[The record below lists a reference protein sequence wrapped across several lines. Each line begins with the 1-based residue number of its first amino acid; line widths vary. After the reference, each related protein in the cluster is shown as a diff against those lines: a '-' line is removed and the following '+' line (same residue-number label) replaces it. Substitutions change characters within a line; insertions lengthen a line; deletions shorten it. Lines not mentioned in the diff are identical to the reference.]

1 MPQNVAF
8 QTVLDALLDTSRPF
22 PARYLHRFS
31 DLPPAEV
38 KAILQVWPKVTAQRK
53 VALLEDL
60 EELAEADT
68 LTSFDDLARP
78 LLADSQPQVR
88 VLAMRL
94 LWECEDPKLI
104 PVYLDILNADED
116 PVVRAAAA
124 NALGLFVY
132 LGEVENIP
140 AELHRQV
147 EDNLLEVATSEQ
159 EDQIRQR
166 ALESLGASSRDEVP
180 PLIEAAYRRK
190 DTAWEVSALYAM
202 GRSADNRWEKQVLS
216 NLTNP
221 SDEVRSEAIR
231 AAGELDLRASRTILL
246 DMLVDEEDLVIRRQI
261 IWALSKIGG
270 EGVRNRLEE
279 LFEAEMDDDEADFL
293 EEAIDNLAFNEDS
306 GLFDLLDIEAD
317 NEEEE
322 QQEEE

>member
-8 QTVLDALLDTSRPF
+8 QAVIDALLDTSRPF
-22 PARYLHRFS
+22 PVRYFHRFS

-38 KAILQVWPKVTAQRK
+38 KALLQVWPQVTPQRK
-53 VALLEDL
+53 VALPEDL

-78 LLADSQPQVR
+78 LLADPLPQVR

-104 PVYLDILNADED
+104 PTYLDILNTDED

-124 NALGLFVY
+124 NVLGLFVY
-132 LGEVENIP
+132 LGEVDHIP

-147 EDNLLEVATSEQ
+147 EDDLLEVATSEQ

-166 ALESLGASSRDEVP
+166 ALESLGASSREEVP
-180 PLIEAAYRRK
+180 PLIETAYRQK
-190 DTAWEVSALYAM
+190 NSSWVVSALYAM
-202 GRSADNRWEKQVLS
+202 GRSADTRWEKQVLS

-221 SDEVRSEAIR
+221 NDEERIEAVRAS
-231 AAGELDLRASRTILL
+231 GELDLRAARPILL
-246 DMLVDEEDLVIRRQI
+246 DMLLDEEDLVVRRQI

-279 LFEAEMDDDEADFL
+279 LFEAEMDDDESDFL

-317 NEEEE
+317 EEEE
-322 QQEEE
+322 EEEEE

>member
-8 QTVLDALLDTSRPF
+8 QTVIEALLDNSRPF

-38 KAILQVWPKVTAQRK
+38 KALLQAWPKVTTQRK

-60 EELAEADT
+60 EELSESDT

-78 LLADSQPQVR
+78 LLADPLPQVR

-104 PVYLDILNADED
+104 PIYLDILNADDD

-124 NALGLFVY
+124 NVLGLFVY

-140 AELHRQV
+140 ADLHRLV
-147 EDNLLEVATSEQ
+147 EDTLLEVATSGQ

-166 ALESLGASSRDEVP
+166 AIESLGASSREEVP
-180 PLIEAAYRRK
+180 PLIEAAYYKK
-190 DTAWEVSALYAM
+190 DPAWVVSALYAM
-202 GRSADNRWEKQVLS
+202 GRSADERWEKQVLS
-216 NLTNP
+216 NLTSPN
-221 SDEVRSEAIR
+221 DELRSEAIR
-231 AAGELDLRASRTILL
+231 AAGELDLRASRPILL

-306 GLFDLLDIEAD
+306 GLFDLLDIEPD
-317 NEEEE
+317 DKEE
-322 QQEEE
+322 